1 MICEEFHLCKTV
13 VYGNRLLDRTLA
25 EGHIDHREYDL
36 IKQYLV
42 EKSATSI
49 SFGGA
54 RYVDVCS
61 TLTHL
66 RRTQYCPDP
75 WHQLTTP
82 QVLQLF
88 SDLKKLP
95 MRKMSKEGKIIYQ
108 HTVYGQ
114 NTLKTKMRILKHFLH
129 WMSANKI
136 IDISVDTIN
145 KLSIPTYKPH
155 KIDPNRVYTE
165 QQVSTLV
172 RHANS
177 VMMQAMIWMH
187 FETGCRPNEIV
198 SVRWSDIAWKDQ
210 SAEVSITDTK
220 QNQIRKAMISIQT
233 LGYLIPWRNL
243 YPGDPSGSNY
253 IFLDQN
259 GKYMSYLVY
268 SNHLKRVFTL
278 ANRSIKRSGGQP
290 LQKFSPHDIRR
301 WRTTDLQRKKVSRPT
316 IAMMLWGNVHTNTD
330 SVYSQFN
337 QADAISEMEVTTGIK
352 SETPTQKPLSL
363 NYCPACKTLHPSST
377 RFCSECGTALIYSAA
392 ADPHHTDQK

>member
-1 MICEEFHLCKTV
+1 MICEEFHRCKTV
-13 VYGNRLLDRTLA
+13 IYGNRLLDRTLA
-25 EGHIDHREYDL
+25 EGYIDQRENEL

-42 EKSATSI
+42 ELSATSI

-66 RRTQYCPDP
+66 RRTQYHQNP
-75 WHQLTTP
+75 WYQITTS
-82 QVLQLF
+82 QTLQLF

-95 MRKMSKEGKIIYQ
+95 MRKLSKEGKVIYQ
-108 HTVYGQ
+108 NTVYGQ
-114 NTLKTKMRILKHFLH
+114 NTLKTKMRIIKQFLI
-129 WMSANKI
+129 WMSQNKI
-136 IDISVDTIN
+136 IDIPVETIN

-198 SVRWSDIAWKDQ
+198 SIRWADITWKDK
-210 SAEVSITDTK
+210 SAEVTITDTK

-243 YPGDPSGSNY
+243 YPGDPSGTNY
-253 IFLDQN
+253 IFLGQN
-259 GKYMSYLVY
+259 GKFMSYLTY
-268 SNHLKRVFTL
+268 SNHLKRVFIL
-278 ANRSIKRSGGQP
+278 ANRSIEQSGGQQ

-301 WRTTDLQRKKVSRPT
+301 WRTTDLQRKKVSRST

-352 SETPTQKPLSL
+352 SETPTQKPLAL
-363 NYCPACKTLHPSST
+363 NYCPTCKTLHPSST
-377 RFCSECGTALIYSAA
+377 RYCSECGTTLIYGAA
-392 ADPHHTDQK
+392 ITPHHTDQK